1 MSTRKLAI
9 NSLRPGNLA
18 SDNAPVSGPSC
29 KSTTVPCLRGLTS
42 PSAIFAAAWFQQ
54 RYGYRRVIQVGLVA
68 MFCFIFIVFFAQNIV
83 SDSVSSGRI
92 TDPP

>member
-1 MSTRKLAI
+1 MTHCLQWLTR
-9 NSLRPGNLA
+9 R
-18 SDNAPVSGPSC
+18 
-29 KSTTVPCLRGLTS
+29 

-83 SDSVSSGRI
+83 SNLVSGGRI
-92 TDPP
+92 SDTP